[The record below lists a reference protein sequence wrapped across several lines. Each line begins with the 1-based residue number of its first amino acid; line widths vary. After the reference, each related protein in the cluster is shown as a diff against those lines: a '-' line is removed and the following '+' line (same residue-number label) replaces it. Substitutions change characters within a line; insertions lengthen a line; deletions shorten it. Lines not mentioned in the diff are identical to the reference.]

1 MTADEVAKD
10 IVDAAIRVHR
20 ALGPGL
26 LESAYQAC
34 LAHELRRRHHR
45 VECEVALSL
54 QFEGVL
60 IEVGYRIDMRID
72 EVVLVENKTVET
84 VLPIHVAQLLTYL
97 KLSGL
102 SLGLIVNWNVIL
114 LRDGIQRV
122 VRNHPEELTSGREL
136 IRQSFSWRPWR
147 FWRLGLPVIPC
158 PADSLCAAQ
167 PRFQS
172 GNPRPK
178 TAALFKSPLFSR
190 EYRNHANEES
200 CGTTAPC
207 PDERR

>member
-10 IVDAAIRVHR
+10 IVDAAIKVHR

-34 LAHELRRRHHR
+34 LAHELRRRKHL

-54 QFEGVL
+54 LFEGVL

-72 EVVLVENKTVET
+72 QLVLVENKTVEKI
-84 VLPIHVAQLLTYL
+84 LPIHVAQLLTYL

-102 SLGLIVNWNVIL
+102 SLGLIINWNVIL

-122 VRNHPEELTSGREL
+122 VRNHPEELTSG
-136 IRQSFSWRPWR
+136 
-147 FWRLGLPVIPC
+147 
-158 PADSLCAAQ
+158 
-167 PRFQS
+167 
-172 GNPRPK
+172 
-178 TAALFKSPLFSR
+178 
-190 EYRNHANEES
+190 
-200 CGTTAPC
+200 
-207 PDERR
+207 

>member
-10 IVDAAIRVHR
+10 IVDAAIKVHR

-34 LAHELRRRHHR
+34 LAHELRRRQHR
-45 VECEVALSL
+45 VECEVALPL

-72 EVVLVENKTVET
+72 QLVLVENKTVEK
-84 VLPIHVAQLLTYL
+84 VLPIHLAQLLTYL

-102 SLGLIVNWNVIL
+102 SLGLIINWNVIL

-122 VRNHPEELTSGREL
+122 VRNHPEDNR
-136 IRQSFSWRPWR
+136 
-147 FWRLGLPVIPC
+147 
-158 PADSLCAAQ
+158 
-167 PRFQS
+167 
-172 GNPRPK
+172 
-178 TAALFKSPLFSR
+178 
-190 EYRNHANEES
+190 
-200 CGTTAPC
+200 
-207 PDERR
+207 

>member
-1 MTADEVAKD
+1 MSADEVAKE
-10 IVDAAIRVHR
+10 IVNAALKVHR

-34 LAHELRRRHHR
+34 LAHELRRRQHH

-72 EVVLVENKTVET
+72 QLVLIQNKTVEKI
-84 VLPIHVAQLLTYL
+84 LPIHVAQLLTYL

-102 SLGLIVNWNVIL
+102 SLGLIINWNVIL

-122 VRNHPEELTSGREL
+122 VRNHPE
-136 IRQSFSWRPWR
+136 
-147 FWRLGLPVIPC
+147 
-158 PADSLCAAQ
+158 
-167 PRFQS
+167 
-172 GNPRPK
+172 
-178 TAALFKSPLFSR
+178 
-190 EYRNHANEES
+190 
-200 CGTTAPC
+200 
-207 PDERR
+207 